1 MADNGWISG
10 ICHAEPGL
18 PKLLLLS
25 LERVGV
31 MEPPEYAYREYISGG
46 TLRCDIMVFVERS
59 TRYPD
64 VGPWFISTIGF
75 RFPDTYRKAAP
86 LRRLRVLYK
95 HHLQRTPMGFFPP
108 TEGRGRTWIA
118 RMRGLGREE
127 EELEDTVS
135 HLSIY
140 LTGLDALYREQAAQL
155 KQLIRGIEKITQELE
170 EQRTRA
176 GSAEYSLAALQAQM
190 QEYENRRGIGGWIEE
205 EEEKEPMETHW
216 DKGTQTEEEEMDQSL
231 PIKKRPIRIEGEF
244 P

>member
-1 MADNGWISG
+1 MADNGWSGG

-18 PKLLLLS
+18 PKLLILS

-31 MEPPEYAYREYISGG
+31 VDPPEYVYREYDSRG
-46 TLRCDIMVFVERS
+46 TLRCDLMIFLGKS

-64 VGPWFISTIGF
+64 VDPWFISTTGF
-75 RFPDTYRKAAP
+75 CFPDTYRKADRKA
-86 LRRLRVLYK
+86 LRRLRVIYK

-108 TEGRGRTWIA
+108 TEGRGCSWIA

-140 LTGLDALYREQAAQL
+140 LTGLDELYREHAAQL
-155 KQLIRGIEKITQELE
+155 KHQIHRAEKATQELE

-176 GSAEYSLAALQAQM
+176 ARAEYSLAALKAQW
-190 QEYENRRGIGGWIEE
+190 QEYEAPRGIGGWIEE
-205 EEEKEPMETHW
+205 EPEETHW
-216 DKGTQTEEEEMDQSL
+216 DRGTQTEDDVMDQCL
-231 PIKKRPIRIEGEF
+231 PPKKRPIWIEEES

>member
-1 MADNGWISG
+1 MADNGWVNG

-25 LERVGV
+25 LERVGT
-31 MEPPEYAYREYISGG
+31 SGG
-46 TLRCDIMVFVERS
+46 TLRCDMMVFVERS

-64 VGPWFISTIGF
+64 VDPWFISTSGF
-75 RFPDTYRKAAP
+75 RFPDTYRKAARKA
-86 LRRLRVLYK
+86 LRRLRVLYR
-95 HHLQRTPMGFFPP
+95 HHLQRSPLGFFPP

-118 RMRGLGREE
+118 QMRGLGREE
-127 EELEDTVS
+127 EDLEDTVS

-155 KQLIRGIEKITQELE
+155 KQLIHGIEKITQELE

-176 GSAEYSLAALQAQM
+176 ANAEYSLAALQAQM
-190 QEYENRRGIGGWIEE
+190 QEYENRSGTGGWIEE
-205 EEEKEPMETHW
+205 EEEEPMETHW
-216 DKGTQTEEEEMDQSL
+216 DKGTQTEDEEMDRSL
-231 PIKKRPIRIEGEF
+231 PTKKRPIRIEEES